1 MFPVGQSLTMPS
13 PDVNLMQ
20 PGSMPTT
27 AQMAAQPVSRY
38 VNPATGAF
46 TPEGMQR
53 ARDVTDTAMAM
64 GGVGPFG
71 GRGVSVLPDGT
82 ISAGGNSV
90 GRVKYNH
97 GDQMTRIA
105 DIQVD
110 PSYQNQGI
118 GTAAIKQIQDEAAA
132 RGNPVV
138 LSTDAFRGKQAQADQ
153 LRLYQRLGFSPNT
166 GPDAVS
172 ERIGGKKVA
181 EQLVWRPPEATPS
194 PEATPDVAPP
204 PSFTAYHGSPHA
216 FDQFD
221 LSKIGTGEGAQAYG
235 HGAYL
240 ADAEGVAESYRDQL
254 TPKVPYSQTVS
265 IGGKPLAEIPEF
277 QALNKRAQANVAAA
291 LTKGTSK
298 EDWLGHVQSS
308 LDDTGNGNWSHDMI
322 AQRRALYQPGMD
334 FVKTV
339 DPAQV
344 NVAPQPTGHMY
355 EVQVNADPAH
365 FLDWDKS
372 MSEQPDIWS
381 KFAETHPELATQLQ
395 NKYAGNFNK
404 EGGMPGYEFHTF
416 LSHELGGGDVRAG
429 HAPASQ
435 ALQEAGI
442 PGIRYLDAGS
452 RGAGEGSRNSVVF
465 DANTMDIIRRYGL
478 AGLMAGG
485 GAAAGMQQTGGETAQ

>member
-1 MFPVGQSLTMPS
+1 
-13 PDVNLMQ
+13 
-20 PGSMPTT
+20 
-27 AQMAAQPVSRY
+27 
-38 VNPATGAF
+38 
-46 TPEGMQR
+46 MQR

-97 GDQMTRIA
+97 SDQMTRIA

-240 ADAEGVAESYRDQL
+240 ADAEPVAKGYRDA
-254 TPKVPYSQTVS
+254 
-265 IGGKPLAEIPEF
+265 LAGQASPAYQAAEKEF
-277 QALNKRAQANVAAA
+277 NDAHYNFDGSAAARARIDAAEAALADARQAN
-291 LTKGTSK
+291 
-298 EDWLGHVQSS
+298 
-308 LDDTGNGNWSHDMI
+308 
-322 AQRRALYQPGMD
+322 P
-334 FVKTV
+334 
-339 DPAQV
+339 
-344 NVAPQPTGHMY
+344 GHMY

-365 FLDWDKS
+365 FLDWDKPL
-372 MSEQPDIWS
+372 SEQ
-381 KFAETHPELATQLQ
+381 HPVVREALTKLGIAP
-395 NKYAGNFNK
+395 KYAPATEGQLRPVEDQIEAALKGTPLEFAGRTIAVDASHDIGKWDLASIRGSLDPAAAEKWDAALGNLNELVSPNK
-404 EGGMPGYEFHTF
+404 PEAWAHLTGQDAHQMITDMQEPGIGEGIQQA
-416 LSHELGGGDVRAG
+416 LGKSTARDVA
-429 HAPASQ
+429 ASQ
-435 ALQEAGI
+435 ALQQAGI

-485 GAAAGMQQTGGETAQ
+485 GAAAGLQQTGDQDAAR